1 MRFKDFVKKKWN
13 RDQVCLILKVV
24 ELTNLTA
31 QGGSDTDMPRS
42 STRNIKSQKQIGKIR
57 VWIICL
63 MMTRDELQPES
74 NQRLLNMLVGK
85 EGTSAVAQEAVGQ
98 WWLFTRI
105 ISPFITRLGTL
116 LHGTRSSQ
124 KLVFFF
130 YIHSRTHSSTNN
142 ALKASS

>member
-105 ISPFITRLGTL
+105 ISPFITRLWTL
-116 LHGTRSSQ
+116 LMEHVLPR
-124 KLVFFF
+124 KLVLFFIF
-130 YIHSRTHSSTNN
+130 KNPFFH
-142 ALKASS
+142 K

>member
-74 NQRLLNMLVGK
+74 NQRLFNRKGGDK
-85 EGTSAVAQEAVGQ
+85 YRAQEAVGQ